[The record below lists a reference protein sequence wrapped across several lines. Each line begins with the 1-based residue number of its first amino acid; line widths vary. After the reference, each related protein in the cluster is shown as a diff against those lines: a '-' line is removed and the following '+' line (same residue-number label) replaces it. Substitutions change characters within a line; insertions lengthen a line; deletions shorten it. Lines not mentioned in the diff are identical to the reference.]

1 VRIWK
6 AVSGNDES
14 KPTLHAKFNYYGGHK
29 KYPIQGMM
37 AKADGKAEL
46 YYDEIIFE
54 KDAYTK
60 KNRWVMKISLK
71 SIQLDNFGINDKV
84 TGQFFDGVS
93 FFGFDFGG
101 STKNRTEPRLI
112 IPFVDEDNILQTPE
126 FTFQND
132 GFMVTDDTGKW
143 AKEIYNTIISLNK
156 SSPQRLTDDKISE
169 ISNHVELKFKEN
181 VEKTS
186 KPKEQD
192 PLNILKLRLSKGE
205 ITLEEFEK
213 LKKAIE

>member
-1 VRIWK
+1 MGIWG
-6 AVSGNDES
+6 AVSGNNEI
-14 KPTLHAKFNYYGGHK
+14 KPTLHANFNYYGGHK

-37 AKADGKAEL
+37 AKAGGKAEL
-46 YYDEIIFE
+46 YYDEIIFK
-54 KDAYTK
+54 KDAYTE
-60 KNRWVMKISLK
+60 KNRWVMKISLQ
-71 SIQLDNFGINDKV
+71 SIQLDNFGIKDKV

-126 FTFQND
+126 FTIQND
-132 GFMVTDDTGKW
+132 GFMVTDETGKW
-143 AKEIYNTIISLNK
+143 AKEIYNTVISLKK
-156 SSPQRLTDDKISE
+156 SSTQRLADDKISE
-169 ISNHVELKFKEN
+169 ISNRVEQKFKKN

-192 PLNILKLRLSKGE
+192 PLNILKLRLAEGE